1 MTPNTSIH
9 DDILSDLGAKL
20 ATNKPINIYEV
31 VGLVDFSGDYL
42 KVRDWLID
50 SRVCTK
56 AEWRKAEEYQKAV
69 DFLGKFPES
78 ASEYLDLWLE
88 KHGITIDYK
97 RKITTDQQ
105 IDYMGMSVTEALV
118 NIDKELSESNDRN
131 KTKELESNK
140 RLYENIVACKSV
152 FINTDDL
159 NRKMRIKAKELN
171 LRFNQLDIDDVIQ
184 EWVKSQQPARKF
196 EVYSGIMH
204 DTSPTISAKSKGAWK
219 DLIDSCFDTSTI
231 GSEVVEAILKKFMW
245 QVKRKML
252 GLDITNHLMPVILGP
267 QGVGKTTFMERLVDP
282 LHELKAS
289 TDFGQVTDD
298 RNIDLWD
305 NFVLVLDEMGY
316 ASKADI
322 ESVKHVITSPTLLRR
337 IMRTNHAISIK
348 QNATFIGASN
358 KELEQLI
365 RDETGVR
372 RFVGIRF
379 QNKPDWK
386 KMNKVDFSLLWQ
398 SVDERGADPIVPH
411 VEIMRKLQE
420 SARAMKPCEEW
431 VRNLSSAFK
440 KVEFEHESDW
450 FRRYKEWEKDHYDK
464 YRMDISEWRLEL
476 KRLIMHNGGKFPME
490 QSISTKGYSFR
501 FVGRVDQKS
510 AITS

>member
-1 MTPNTSIH
+1 MTAVTDIH
-9 DDILSDLGAKL
+9 EDLLKDLGSRL
-20 ATNKPINIYEV
+20 ATGKTINIYEV
-31 VGLVDFSGDYL
+31 VGLIDFTGDYL

-50 SRVCTK
+50 SKVCNK
-56 AEWRKAEEYQKAV
+56 SEWKKAEEYQKVV
-69 DFLGKFPES
+69 DFLGKYPDS
-78 ASEYLDLWLE
+78 ASEYLDLWLV

-97 RKITTDQQ
+97 RKITTDQK
-105 IDYMGMSVTEALV
+105 IEYMGISVSEKLAELESEIKSTS
-118 NIDKELSESNDRN
+118 DKNQVRS
-131 KTKELESNK
+131 LESNK
-140 RLYENIVACKSV
+140 RLYENIIACKSV
-152 FINTDDL
+152 YINTDDL

-171 LRFNQLDIDDVIQ
+171 LRFTQLDIDDVIQ
-184 EWVKSQQPARKF
+184 EWVKLQQPTRKF
-196 EVYSGIMH
+196 EVYSSIMH
-204 DTSPTISAKSKGAWK
+204 DTSPTISAKSKVAWR
-219 DLIDSCFDTSTI
+219 DLIDSCFDTSSVTAD
-231 GSEVVEAILKKFMW
+231 VVEAILKKFMW

-267 QGVGKTTFMERLVDP
+267 QGVGKTTFMEKLVDP
-282 LHELKAS
+282 LAELKAS

-305 NFVLVLDEMGY
+305 NFVLLLDEMGY

-337 IMRTNHAISIK
+337 IMRTNNAVSIK

-379 QNKPDWK
+379 KNKPDWSV
-386 KMNKVDFSLLWQ
+386 MNKINFIQLWQ

-420 SARAMKPCEEW
+420 SSRAMKPCEEW
-431 VRNLSSAFK
+431 VRNLSDAFK
-440 KVEFEHESDW
+440 KDNFEHESDW
-450 FRRYKEWEKDHYDK
+450 FRKYKDWERDHYDK

-476 KRLIMHNGGKFPME
+476 QRLIMHNNGNFPME
-490 QSISTKGYSFR
+490 KSISTTGYSFR
-501 FVGRVDQKS
+501 YKGKTAKKET
-510 AITS
+510 AII

>member
-1 MTPNTSIH
+1 MTTDIH
-9 DDILSDLGAKL
+9 DEILSDLGSKL
-20 ATNKPINIYEV
+20 AMKKPINIYEV
-31 VGLVDFSGDYL
+31 VGLVDFTGDYL
-42 KVRDWLID
+42 KVRDWLIN
-50 SRVCTK
+50 SRVCNK
-56 AEWRKAEEYQKAV
+56 SEWKKAEEYQKAV
-69 DFLGKFPES
+69 DFLGKYPES
-78 ASEYLDLWLE
+78 ATEYLTLWLD
-88 KHGITIDYK
+88 KHGIDIDYK
-97 RKITTDQQ
+97 RKISIDQK
-105 IDYMGMSVTEALV
+105 IDYMGMSVTDALV
-118 NIDKELSESNDRN
+118 DIEKELETSKEIS
-131 KTKELESNK
+131 KQKELESNK
-140 RLYENIVACKSV
+140 RLYENIVACKSI

-184 EWVKSQQPARKF
+184 EWVKEQQPARKF
-196 EVYSGIMH
+196 EVYSGIMY
-204 DTSPTISAKSKGAWK
+204 DNAPTITAKSKSVWK
-219 DLIDSCFDTSTI
+219 DLIESCFDTSTI
-231 GSEVVEAILKKFMW
+231 DAEVVEAILKKFMW

-252 GLDITNHLMPVILGP
+252 GIEITNHLMPVILGP

-379 QNKPDWK
+379 QNKPNWER
-386 KMNKVDFSLLWQ
+386 MNRVDFTLLWQ
-398 SVDERGADPIVPH
+398 SVDERGPDPIVPH
-411 VEIMRKLQE
+411 IEIMRKIQE
-420 SARAMKPCEEW
+420 SSRAMRPCEEW
-431 VRNLSSAFK
+431 VRNLSDAFK

-450 FRRYKEWEKDHYDK
+450 FRRYKEWERDHYDK
-464 YRMDISEWRLEL
+464 YRMDLSEWRLEL
-476 KRLIMHNGGKFPME
+476 KRLIMHSGGKFPME
-490 QSISTKGYSFR
+490 QSISPTGWNFR
-501 FVGRVDQKS
+501 FLGRPKKS
-510 AITS
+510 AITA